1 MVLAVNRRFL
11 GLLTITMGLTGLLT
25 SPQAFGER
33 VFLKVGLGQSVITP
47 FLDVPMA
54 GYYYPR
60 SADGVHDDLYA
71 KTIILDD
78 GQIQIVLVSCDLVEV
93 PRDVVVQAR
102 ERISK
107 QLKIPAD
114 HVLISVTH
122 SHTGPVMVE
131 EYRAH
136 LSHWIADSVMTA
148 HSRMKPA
155 SLYAAFEQEPSL
167 PQYRRY
173 LMKDGSVVTNPGF
186 LNPNIVKPSGSID
199 SKVGLLYAV
208 DDSEQPL
215 MSWVNYAMHQDTV
228 GGTLISADYAYFLS
242 RLLEKEKGTEMST
255 IFTIGAAGNINHW
268 DVTRPGPQRG
278 FEEARRLGEVLG
290 AAVIRGYTHM
300 EPVAL
305 PRLKS
310 LSRMLELPVQPATPA
325 EVKTA
330 RKLLAT
336 SPPPDVDFT
345 LDRVKAG
352 RIVELH
358 EKKFKG
364 IQAELQVMSVGQVAI
379 VGIPGELFVELG
391 LAIQKESPFP
401 YTFIVE
407 LANGSIDYIPTREAY
422 QQRAYEDTSARL
434 GAGSGEKIVDAAIE
448 MLKQLKP
455 N

>member
-1 MVLAVNRRFL
+1 MVSGFFALTL
-11 GLLTITMGLTGLLT
+11 GAMGLMS
-25 SPQAFGER
+25 SPRVFGETIG
-33 VFLKVGLGQSVITP
+33 LKIGLGRSAITP

-71 KTIILDD
+71 KSVILDD
-78 GQIQIVLVSCDLVEV
+78 GKNQIVVVACDLVDV

-102 ERISK
+102 ERIAR

-114 HVLISVTH
+114 HVLISATH

-131 EYRAH
+131 EYCSQ

-167 PQYRRY
+167 PHYRRY

-186 LNPNIVKPSGSID
+186 LNQNIVKPTGSID
-199 SKVGLLYAV
+199 PKVGLLYAV
-208 DDSEQPL
+208 DASEQPL

-228 GGTLISADYAYFLS
+228 GGTLISGDYAYFLS
-242 RLLEKEKGTEMST
+242 RLLEKVKGPEMST

-268 DVTRPGPQRG
+268 DVNRPGPQRG

-300 EPVAL
+300 EPVTL
-305 PRLKS
+305 PGLKA
-310 LSRMLELPVQPATPA
+310 LSRTLDLPVQPATPA
-325 EVKTA
+325 DIETA
-330 RKLLAT
+330 RKILAVP
-336 SPPPDVDFT
+336 PPPDVDFT

-352 RIVELH
+352 RVAELQ
-358 EKKFKG
+358 EKKFKN
-364 IQAELQVMSVGQVAI
+364 IQVELQVISVGQVAI

-391 LAIQKESPFP
+391 LAIQKGSPFP

-434 GAGSGEKIVDAAIE
+434 GAGAGEMIADTAVD
-448 MLKQLKP
+448 MLKQLKGE
-455 N
+455 